1 MRKALL
7 LLATM
12 LPLLVAAQGWPAS
25 YGGVVLVVDNDTQKN
40 DVINN
45 AATYTKW
52 FDLIFLG
59 NGQTVTSENINT
71 FAAAKT
77 GFIAYFQDLNQATA
91 KSYLDAGYWG
101 YRYRTSGAS
110 KANAE
115 ATRDIN
121 AALNATFVV
130 GDMYGNST
138 DTNVL
143 KQWLKFNYKDGNYQS
158 AICDNSLS
166 VQMRNNNEN
175 GEAWNDQGL
184 HSDYIAKHYCLNYVD
199 GATTDIAKK
208 RSMYAFILT
217 RPGTPI
223 VFYGDWNNNGDFLE
237 SMIAVRHAVGINNQA
252 AIQGSTEHASG
263 KYYYTV
269 YGTKGSVLVR
279 LGKDYVNQSTPSGYT
294 EVWKDRIDGN
304 NPRFSVYISDNVVD
318 DYNAMLTNSANVRG
332 GDSEPIGFP
341 IIDKAS
347 GHYTNSVS
355 VNIKP
360 NNNRTTL
367 VFTTDGTMP
376 TYLSEKVTD
385 AVNGRTLNLTET
397 TTLKVGVVETD
408 GKTVNVSNTVVRQYV
423 VDGIYNSSIT
433 IYAKRG
439 DQSSTAPV
447 IYATVGGNAVAN
459 NVTMSSTKVVGGVEW
474 YYYTFTSASSVR
486 FILKESQNG
495 KETPWL
501 TADRDAFYTFCDHP
515 QSGQGGLKS
524 YASGVACYAF
534 NETNTYMVD
543 YYDPK
548 VSIDK
553 ASGDYK
559 NWVQPTVSATY
570 KDAIIVYTTDD
581 SEPTPTNGTQVTG
594 PYKIEDN
601 VFKYDGVDK
610 SVTLRA
616 GVLYNGKVI
625 NLVARTYHIKA
636 NEAQS
641 YGSTIGIGTN
651 GINIFVRSSSN
662 NPWNIVPGIY
672 YWNGST
678 SSGPTALSTTKTVG
692 GVQWYYMNIPLSSC
706 SIIITSGSSY
716 NYQTSNI
723 TGLTTGSYFF
733 DWQPGN
739 SEGKDKPYQN
749 VTTTY
754 KPKLDEVITDNNYVD
769 QGNLIP
775 SCATYVPSKQ
785 FFYFENNK
793 PYVSPYSWIISGNTP
808 ISADCWPG
816 SAFIEPIGTSPEG
829 YAIYRWVYDEKTL
842 NAKMI
847 FNDNGGNVVGS
858 SQTGEY
864 NFENSG
870 YYNVSGLQGKVSAS
884 YVTLA
889 EAIRY
894 ATETQQYYI
903 TDDLYV
909 GHISQ
914 DGQYIYAKDARGSA
928 LNPFYPRADF
938 TLNWDKDDN
947 AYAYDQSNW
956 VEIKLPAEKWIPK
969 TDRNSYIGKTIAGG
983 TLYGTFR
990 SRENPQIEIATGGM
1004 LPVFNPGG
1012 YNVTLAAFNREKAYE
1027 AFNYNSFRDDS
1038 NGVGDL
1044 NLYHTGNFLTSVGDI
1059 DNTEDRP
1066 IINGDRFYV
1075 NPKILEVA
1083 AIRWAVYKE
1092 DQDGGKGKF
1101 YAPSNSNSAKGCIE
1115 IVNDPSSNS
1124 DSWWEGGITLQDGK
1138 VYLLK
1143 GIVINKGSK
1152 YLFHKDDDD
1161 YHHNAPR
1168 RVSIVPATPGDR
1180 YSIRLIDAYTDDRIT
1195 GVNDVNINKTIES
1208 VRYINLM
1215 GAESSRAFD
1224 GVNIVVTK
1232 YSDGTTS
1239 TTKVVF

>member
-25 YGGVVLVVDNDTQKN
+25 YGGVVLVVDNDNEKN

-45 AATYTKW
+45 AATYTEW

-101 YRYRTSGAS
+101 YRYRTSSAS

-115 ATRDIN
+115 TTRDIN

-130 GDMYGNST
+130 GDMWGNST
-138 DTNVL
+138 DKNVL
-143 KQWLKFNYKDGNYQS
+143 QQWLKFNYKDGNYQ
-158 AICDNSLS
+158 AAVCDNSLS
-166 VQMRNNNEN
+166 VQMRDNNEN

-223 VFYGDWNNNGDFLE
+223 VFYGDWNNNGDSHSYVNGYRFLE
-237 SMIAVRHAVGINNQA
+237 RMIAVRHAVGINNQA
-252 AIQGSTEHASG
+252 AIQGSTGHASG

-294 EVWKDRIDGN
+294 EVWKDNIDGN

-376 TYLSEKVTD
+376 TYLSEKVSD
-385 AVNGRTLNLTET
+385 ATNGRTLTLTKT
-397 TTLKVGVVETD
+397 TTLKVGVIETD
-408 GKTVNVSNTVVRQYV
+408 GKTVNISNTVVRQYV
-423 VDGIYNSSIT
+423 VDAQSNSSIT

-439 DQSSTAPV
+439 DQSPAAPV
-447 IYATVGGNAVAN
+447 IYATVGDNVVAN

-474 YYYTFTSASSVR
+474 YYYTFTNASSVR
-486 FILKESQNG
+486 FILKETSNG
-495 KETPWL
+495 PETPWL
-501 TADRDAFYTFCDHP
+501 TADRDAFYAFCDHP
-515 QSGQGGLKS
+515 QSSYKS
-524 YASGVACYAF
+524 TAAAYAF
-534 NETNTYMVD
+534 DETNTYMVD
-543 YYDPK
+543 IYDPK

-553 ASGDYK
+553 ASGDYQ
-559 NWVQPTVSATY
+559 NWVQPTISATY
-570 KDAIIVYTTDD
+570 KDAVMVYTTDG
-581 SEPTPTNGTQVTG
+581 STPSPTSTKVTG
-594 PYKIEDN
+594 PYKIENN
-601 VFKYDGVDK
+601 VFKYSGANK

-616 GVLYNGKVI
+616 GVLYNGQVI

-636 NEAQS
+636 PEGQS
-641 YGSTIGIGTN
+641 YGSTIGIGTT

-662 NPWNIVPGIY
+662 NPYNIVPGIH

-678 SSGPTALSTTKTVG
+678 SSGPTGLSTTKTVG

-706 SIIITSGSSY
+706 SINITSGGSY
-716 NYQTSNI
+716 DYQTNNI

-739 SEGKDKPYQN
+739 TKGSGKPYQN
-749 VTTTY
+749 VTSTY

-775 SCATYVPSKQ
+775 SCATYVNSGA

-793 PYVSPYSWIISGNTP
+793 PYVSPHAWIFNGYTP
-808 ISADCWPG
+808 ISSDCWPG

-829 YAIYRWVYDEKTL
+829 FAIYRWVYDEKTL
-842 NAKMI
+842 TAQMN
-847 FNDNGGNVVGS
+847 FNDQGGNVVGT
-858 SQTGEY
+858 SQTNSY
-864 NFENSG
+864 NFENAE
-870 YYNVSGLQGKVSAS
+870 YYKVEGGVGKVSAS

-894 ATETQQYYI
+894 ATENQNYYI
-903 TDDLYV
+903 TDNLYV

-914 DGQYIYAKDARGSA
+914 DGQYIYAKDAAGQA
-928 LNPFYPRADF
+928 LNPFYPGTNFPIDVNF
-938 TLNWDKDDN
+938 DDN

-956 VEIKLPAEKWIPK
+956 VEIKLPAGKWI
-969 TDRNSYIGKTIAGG
+969 TDRDSYIGKTIAGG
-983 TLYGTFR
+983 TLYGTFK
-990 SRENPQIEIATGGM
+990 SRNNPQIEIATGGM
-1004 LPVFNPGG
+1004 LPVFNDGG
-1012 YNVTLAAFNREKAYE
+1012 YNVTLDALTQSTAVKAFY
-1027 AFNYNSFRDDS
+1027 YNSFDS
-1038 NGVGDL
+1038 SSDNGVGDL
-1044 NLYHTGNFLTSVGDI
+1044 NLYHTANFLTSAGHVDYTN
-1059 DNTEDRP
+1059 DQP
-1066 IINGDRFYV
+1066 IINGGRFYV
-1075 NPKILEVA
+1075 NPKVLEVA
-1083 AIRWAVYKE
+1083 AIRWAVYK
-1092 DQDGGKGKF
+1092 DGAF
-1101 YAPSNSNSAKGCIE
+1101 YAPAGGAYGNTAKGAIALA
-1115 IVNDPSSNS
+1115 VTPSSDNT
-1124 DSWWEGGITLQDGK
+1124 WWEGNITLENGK

-1143 GIVINKGSK
+1143 AIVVNGQTTYQFQKE
-1152 YLFHKDDDD
+1152 DDK
-1161 YHHNAPR
+1161 HNAPAR
-1168 RVSIVPATPGDR
+1168 RVKTVDGATTDGR
-1180 YSIRLIDAYTDDRIT
+1180 YKIRLIDAYTDDRIT

>member
-25 YGGVVLVVDNDTQKN
+25 YGGVVLVVDNDTQLTGVKTN
-40 DVINN
+40 LS
-45 AATYTKW
+45 TYSNW

-59 NGQTVTSENINT
+59 KDCATMSSTDVQAFKAVNVGIVGYMET
-71 FAAAKT
+71 
-77 GFIAYFQDLNQATA
+77 LNQATA
-91 KSYLDAGYWG
+91 ESMLESGYVG

-110 KANAE
+110 KENAE

-138 DTNVL
+138 DKNVL

-166 VQMRNNNEN
+166 VQMRDNNGN

-223 VFYGDWNNNGDFLE
+223 VFYGDWNNNSASHSYVNGYRFLE
-237 SMIAVRHAVGINNQA
+237 RMIAVRHAVGINNQS
-252 AIQGSTEHASG
+252 AIQGSTDHASG

-279 LGKDYVNQSTPSGYT
+279 LGKDYVNQPTPSGYT
-294 EVWKDRIDGN
+294 EVWKDDIDGN
-304 NPRFSVYISDNVVD
+304 NPRFSVYISNNVED

-376 TYLSEKVTD
+376 TYLSEKVSD
-385 AVNGRTLNLTET
+385 ATNGRTLTLTKT
-397 TTLKVGVVETD
+397 TTLKVGVIETD
-408 GKTVNVSNTVVRQYV
+408 GKTVNISNTVVRQYV
-423 VDGIYNSSIT
+423 VDAQSNSSIT

-439 DQSSTAPV
+439 DQSPAAPV
-447 IYATVGGNAVAN
+447 IYAKVGDNVVAN

-474 YYYTFTSASSVR
+474 YYYTFTNASSVR
-486 FILKESQNG
+486 FILKETSNG
-495 KETPWL
+495 PETPWL
-501 TADRDAFYTFCDHP
+501 TADRDAFYAFCDHP
-515 QSGQGGLKS
+515 QSSYKS
-524 YASGVACYAF
+524 TAAAYAF
-534 NETNTYMVD
+534 DETNTYMVD
-543 YYDPK
+543 IYDPK

-553 ASGDYK
+553 ASGDYQ
-559 NWVQPTVSATY
+559 NWVQPTISATY
-570 KDAIIVYTTDD
+570 KDAEMVYTTDG
-581 SEPTPTNGTQVTG
+581 STPSPTSTKVTG

-601 VFKYDGVDK
+601 VFKYSGANK

-616 GVLYNGKVI
+616 GVLYNGQVI

-636 NEAQS
+636 PEEQYPGANTDIPNS
-641 YGSTIGIGTN
+641 GTK
-651 GINIFVRSSSN
+651 IFVK
-662 NPWNIVPGIY
+662 Y
-672 YWNGST
+672 NGST
-678 SSGPTALSTTKTVG
+678 LYIWHWKKGSGGSLATVTTKKNVKG
-692 GVQWYYMNIPLSSC
+692 IDWFYYEMPEGENCIILRPYDGENWSGQSGNIEDLSA
-706 SIIITSGSSY
+706 G
-716 NYQTSNI
+716 NH
-723 TGLTTGSYFF
+723 FF
-733 DWQPGN
+733 DFTNGGTPSDQ
-739 SEGKDKPYQN
+739 EG
-749 VTTTY
+749 TY
-754 KPKLDEVITDNNYVD
+754 SQWVNNKYDNNYVD

-775 SCATYVPSKQ
+775 SCATYVNSGA

-793 PYVSPYSWIISGNTP
+793 PYVSPHAWIFNGYTP
-808 ISADCWPG
+808 ISSDCWPG

-829 YAIYRWVYDEKTL
+829 FAIYRWVYDEKTL
-842 NAKMI
+842 TAQMN
-847 FNDNGGNVVGS
+847 FNDQGGNVVGT
-858 SQTGEY
+858 SQTNSY
-864 NFENSG
+864 NFENAE
-870 YYNVSGLQGKVSAS
+870 YYKVEGGVGKVSAS

-894 ATETQQYYI
+894 ATVDDQYFI
-903 TDDLYV
+903 TDNLTV
-909 GHISQ
+909 AHVSK
-914 DGQYIYAKDARGSA
+914 DGQYIYAKDAAGQA
-928 LNPFYPRADF
+928 LNPFYPGTNF
-938 TLNWDKDDN
+938 TIDENFDDN

-956 VEIKLPAEKWIPK
+956 VEIQVPSAKRREVAANRS
-969 TDRNSYIGKTIAGG
+969 DYMGKTIAGG
-983 TLYGTFR
+983 TLYGTFK
-990 SRENPQIEIATGGM
+990 SRNNPQMVITD
-1004 LPVFNPGG
+1004 LPVFNDGG
-1012 YNVTLAAFNREKAYE
+1012 YNVTLDALTQRTALKAFY
-1027 AFNYNSFRDDS
+1027 YNSFDS
-1038 NGVGDL
+1038 SSDNGVGDL
-1044 NLYHTGNFLTSVGDI
+1044 NLYHTANFLTSAGHEDYT
-1059 DNTEDRP
+1059 DDRP
-1066 IINGDRFYV
+1066 IVNGGRFYV
-1075 NPKILEVA
+1075 NPKVLEVA
-1083 AIRWAVYKE
+1083 AIRWAVYKDE
-1092 DQDGGKGKF
+1092 GDHGVF
-1101 YAPSNSNSAKGCIE
+1101 YAPSGGAYGNTAKGAIALA
-1115 IVNDPSSNS
+1115 VTPSS
-1124 DSWWEGGITLQDGK
+1124 DDTWWEGSIQLVDGK

-1143 GIVINKGSK
+1143 AIVVNGQTT
-1152 YLFHKDDDD
+1152 YQFHKEDDK
-1161 YHHNAPR
+1161 HNAPAR
-1168 RVSIVPATPGDR
+1168 RVKTVDGATTDGR
-1180 YSIRLIDAYTDDRIT
+1180 YTLRLIDAYTDDRIT

-1232 YSDGTTS
+1232 YTDGTTS

>member
-77 GFIAYFQDLNQATA
+77 GFIAYIQDLSDEDTA
-91 KSYLDAGYWG
+91 KGYLDAGYWG

-110 KANAE
+110 KKNAE
-115 ATRDIN
+115 DTRDIN

-130 GDMYGNST
+130 GDMWGNST
-138 DTNVL
+138 NKYTL
-143 KQWLKFNYKDGNYQS
+143 KQWLKFNYKDGNYQ
-158 AICDNSLS
+158 AAMCDNSMPLINFHHDTYRFAD
-166 VQMRNNNEN
+166 VNDN
-175 GEAWNDQGL
+175 GLLADF
-184 HSDYIAKHYCLNYVD
+184 IAKRYAINYVPTELQGD
-199 GATTDIAKK
+199 EARRAA
-208 RSMYAFILT
+208 YAFIMT
-217 RPGTPI
+217 MPGTPV
-223 VFYGDWNNNGDFLE
+223 VFKSDWDNSDLQE
-237 SMIAVRHAVGINNQA
+237 IIKKMIRARHAAGITNQA
-252 AIQGSTEHASG
+252 AIYGGDEQGTGDSATHGNPSFATDNSG
-263 KYYYTV
+263 KTAGISWQV
-269 YGTKGSVLVR
+269 MGNKGALYLQLAWNFVR
-279 LGKDYVNQSTPSGYT
+279 DQDVPSGFT
-294 EVWKDRIDGN
+294 EVCKASDNETFRV
-304 NPRFSVYISDNVVD
+304 SISDGD
-318 DYNAMLTNSANVRG
+318 AKTAYDAMASDHSKIRG
-332 GDSEPIGFP
+332 GDSDPLGYP
-341 IIDKAS
+341 IIDKNS
-347 GHYTNSVS
+347 GHYYNGTLDNGTLAVT
-355 VNIKP
+355 IKP
-360 NNNRTTL
+360 NNNFTTL
-367 VFTTDGTMP
+367 VFTTDGNNP
-376 TYLSEKVTD
+376 TAQSEKIR
-385 AVNGRTLNLTET
+385 GERTINLTKT
-397 TTLKVGVVETD
+397 TTLKVAVLESD
-408 GKTVNVSNTVVRQYV
+408 DKTVKINSMVARQYV
-423 VDGIYNSSIT
+423 IDTQTVNDVT

-439 DQSSTAPV
+439 DQSTDAPW
-447 IYATVGGNAVAN
+447 IYVEGANSDVPMTNKRSIGGI
-459 NVTMSSTKVVGGVEW
+459 EW
-474 YYYTFTSASSVR
+474 FYYTISDSGTKR
-486 FILKESQNG
+486 FILKESSNG
-495 KETPWL
+495 KQTPWL
-501 TADRDAFYTFCDHP
+501 TADRDAFYAFCDHP
-515 QSGQGGLKS
+515 QATYNS
-524 YASGVACYAF
+524 YVTCYAF
-534 NETNTYMVD
+534 DETNTYMVD

-570 KDAIIVYTTDD
+570 KDAEMVYTTDG
-581 SEPTPTNGTQVTG
+581 STPSPTNGTKVTG

-616 GVLYNGKVI
+616 GVLYNGQVI

-636 NEAQS
+636 PDA
-641 YGSTIGIGTN
+641 STYIPTDGTK
-651 GINIFVRSSSN
+651 IFVK
-662 NPWNIVPGIY
+662 Y
-672 YWNGST
+672 NGSPLYIWHWKDGG
-678 SSGPTALSTTKTVG
+678 SG
-692 GVQWYYMNIPLSSC
+692 
-706 SIIITSGSSY
+706 GSLA
-716 NYQTSNI
+716 T
-723 TGLTTGSYFF
+723 
-733 DWQPGN
+733 
-739 SEGKDKPYQN
+739 
-749 VTTTY
+749 VTTTMNVKGINWFY
-754 KPKLDEVITDNNYVD
+754 YEMPEGENCIILRPNGGENWSGKSGSIKNLSAGNHFYDFTNGGTPSDQESTYSQWVNNDGSNYVD

-793 PYVSPYSWIISGNTP
+793 PYVSPHAWIFNGYTP
-808 ISADCWPG
+808 ISSDCWPG

-829 YAIYRWVYDEKTL
+829 YAIYRWTWDEGSGNLTAQM
-842 NAKMI
+842 N
-847 FNDNGGNVVGS
+847 FNDQGGNVVGT
-858 SQTGEY
+858 SQTNSY
-864 NFENSG
+864 TFENAE
-870 YYNVSGLQGKVSAS
+870 YYKVEGGVGKVSAS

-894 ATETQQYYI
+894 ATESQPYYI

-909 GHISQ
+909 GHISK

-956 VEIKLPAEKWIPK
+956 VEIKLPAGEWIPK
-969 TDRNSYIGKTIAGG
+969 TDRNKYIGKTIAGG

-990 SRENPQIEIATGGM
+990 TRNNPQIEIATGGM

-1012 YNVTLAAFNREKAYE
+1012 YNVTLAQFSREKADE
-1027 AFNYNSFRDDS
+1027 AFNYNSFRDDR

-1059 DNTEDRP
+1059 DNTENP
-1066 IINGDRFYV
+1066 GTLINERFYV

-1092 DQDGGKGKF
+1092 DQDGGKF
-1101 YAPSNSNSAKGCIE
+1101 YAPRQNNSAAGCIE
-1115 IVNDPSSNS
+1115 IENNLSST

-1143 GIVINKGSK
+1143 GIVINKRDK

-1161 YHHNAPR
+1161 YHNNAPR
-1168 RVSIVPATPGDR
+1168 RVKTVPATPGDR
-1180 YSIRLIDAYTDDRIT
+1180 YKIRLIDAYTDDRIT

-1232 YSDGTTS
+1232 YTDGTTS